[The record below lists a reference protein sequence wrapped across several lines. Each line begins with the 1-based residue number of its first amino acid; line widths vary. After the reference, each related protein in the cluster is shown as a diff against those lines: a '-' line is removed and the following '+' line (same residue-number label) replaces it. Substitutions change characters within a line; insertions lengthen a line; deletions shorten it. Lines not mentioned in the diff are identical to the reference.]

1 MESFFRMDPQLR
13 FGGDLSAH
21 RPARV
26 LPRTPVGAPQAVPA
40 RSASL
45 PGTTV

>member
-1 MESFFRMDPQLR
+1 MESFFRMDPQLSL
-13 FGGDLSAH
+13 GSALSAY

-26 LPRTPVGAPQAVPA
+26 LPRPPVGAPQAVPA